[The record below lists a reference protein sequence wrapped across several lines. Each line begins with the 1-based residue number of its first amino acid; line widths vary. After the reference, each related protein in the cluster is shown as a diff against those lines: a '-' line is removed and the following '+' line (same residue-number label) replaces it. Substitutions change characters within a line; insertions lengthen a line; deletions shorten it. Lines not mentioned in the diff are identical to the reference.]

1 MAYEERLQSD
11 GQIYTNNYKAN
22 DKQPDWTGKVT
33 LTKDL
38 LKLLVDKIKGELSPS
53 LKSELDEL
61 KKHPKVEEYLKLLK
75 KQGTSDSV
83 EMRVALWN
91 RVSKNGNEYKYAR
104 LDLPQEQKKPEPVPE
119 PEPEPDFNDD
129 DIPF

>member
-33 LTKDL
+33 IQKEL
-38 LKLLVDKIKGELSPS
+38 LKSLVSKIKET
-53 LKSELDEL
+53 KAED
-61 KKHPKVEEYLKLLK
+61 VE
-75 KQGTSDSV
+75 V
-83 EMRVALWN
+83 RVALWN
-91 RVSKNGNEYKYAR
+91 RVSKHGNEYKYAR
-104 LDLPQEQKKPEPVPE
+104 LDLPQEQKKPEP
-119 PEPEPDFNDD
+119 EPEPDFNDD